1 MTNDDDER
9 ERAAKR
15 QKRNAD
21 LFTNT
26 EQLKNEH
33 LEALEVIDEVN
44 AHLAS
49 RWPKSH
55 DGLSSTN
62 CRELLRSIK
71 RLEEAEK
78 RVSDIERIDLTSLTT
93 RKKNKRAS
101 ECPLVV
107 CTPKL
112 TTKGAKCMAI
122 LCKTGKPCTFQAEDG
137 FLTCRYPWHRAQEEE
152 LKKKA
157 VPRVD
162 SNASTATNDQSP
174 ILPSPTSTEADRF
187 GRNQDDLMEEL
198 RQSQPQQRD
207 KRQYKRTPH
216 NYIDFNVAEQRDY
229 RFDSPEP
236 EERIPRGLPPS
247 PTLNGPLLPSPTSM
261 DADRLEAEQ
270 TGFRN
275 HDEFMKE
282 LEDVQTEIRAQFA
295 DVERMILRA
304 KLMEEL
310 ERQHKRKADEEAK
323 AKRKAKEEAEAKRK
337 AEEEEEAKRRAEEEK
352 RKADEEEKR
361 KAEEETR
368 MQRACQHWK
377 QIFTTRPLSSAPSFV
392 RRAEEAK
399 RKADEE
405 SRRKAEEADKKAA
418 KRKAEAERKAE
429 EEENARALIEAQAD
443 MDKLREDLPPLHYAA
458 GRGHV
463 DNVRALIEAGA
474 DVDRDDGEGATPL
487 HYAYVSGHVDVVL
500 ALIEAGADQT
510 KTVNCPGVDWHGFT
524 ARDLAIN
531 HGDKSVV
538 RVIDEANRKAEA
550 ERKAEEEET
559 MRKAE
564 EDDDTETED
573 EEDDYSGPDGLINA
587 IEDGK
592 TKIAIDLIRNSNVDV
607 NYANQSGWTALHAIS
622 TYGDHDD
629 DTDTE
634 AFKALLDKNP
644 NVNAQDA
651 KGWTPLH
658 CAVHWKHAEAVKI
671 LLRAGADPFAKNKE
685 GDTPLE
691 TICRYEHSSLKC
703 ITDALKEAEKEN
715 KGKPSIRPRREC
727 TRTRDRAK
735 TSTGTKSES
744 TDADAMRGA
753 RDLTSLKNVSSSNMK
768 QIMENYD
775 KTDDNRLEEL
785 CKKLRDKVIPKTIE
799 EFIKFHKFTLPVSVV
814 KGRFEEYKITCQKPY
829 SGDMSGAIAARLKK
843 LEHDARVYKA
853 DAELFGPR

>member
-21 LFTNT
+21 LFTNAKN
-26 EQLKNEH
+26 ELEKLENEH
-33 LEALEVIDEVN
+33 LEALEVIDEAN
-44 AHLAS
+44 AHLTS
-49 RWPKSH
+49 RCRQVHLKAE
-55 DGLSSTN
+55 GLSSTDR
-62 CRELLRSIK
+62 REFERHIK

-93 RKKNKRAS
+93 RKKNKMDAS
-101 ECPLVV
+101 ECPTKKKKAQPLVV

-157 VPRVD
+157 IPRVD
-162 SNASTATNDQSP
+162 SPFHVLTATNDQSP
-174 ILPSPTSTEADRF
+174 TTKPSVAQGARFNPSILRRIEPRPFPPSTEADRF

-207 KRQYKRTPH
+207 PRVSDARWCQRSIDPPRWERH
-216 NYIDFNVAEQRDY
+216 DEMINFIDFNFIDVAER
-229 RFDSPEP
+229 
-236 EERIPRGLPPS
+236 
-247 PTLNGPLLPSPTSM
+247 NV
-261 DADRLEAEQ
+261 AE
-270 TGFRN
+270 
-275 HDEFMKE
+275 
-282 LEDVQTEIRAQFA
+282 
-295 DVERMILRA
+295 
-304 KLMEEL
+304 
-310 ERQHKRKADEEAK
+310 RKAEEEAK
-323 AKRKAKEEAEAKRK
+323 AKRKAEEEAEAKRKVEEEAEAKRK
-337 AEEEEEAKRRAEEEK
+337 AEEEAKANRKAEEEAEAERKAEEEAEAERKAKEEEAKRKAAAGAERKAKEEEAKRRAEEEA
-352 RKADEEEKR
+352 KAER
-361 KAEEETR
+361 KAE
-368 MQRACQHWK
+368 A
-377 QIFTTRPLSSAPSFV
+377 V
-392 RRAEEAK
+392 
-399 RKADEE
+399 
-405 SRRKAEEADKKAA
+405 

-429 EEENARALIEAQAD
+429 A
-443 MDKLREDLPPLHYAA
+443 K
-458 GRGHV
+458 
-463 DNVRALIEAGA
+463 
-474 DVDRDDGEGATPL
+474 
-487 HYAYVSGHVDVVL
+487 
-500 ALIEAGADQT
+500 
-510 KTVNCPGVDWHGFT
+510 
-524 ARDLAIN
+524 
-531 HGDKSVV
+531 
-538 RVIDEANRKAEA
+538 
-550 ERKAEEEET
+550 RKAEEE
-559 MRKAE
+559 
-564 EDDDTETED
+564 DTETED

-735 TSTGTKSES
+735 TSTSTKSES

>member
-9 ERAAKR
+9 ERAAER
-15 QKRNAD
+15 QKRHAAVFQNAKNE
-21 LFTNT
+21 L
-26 EQLKNEH
+26 EKLENEH

-44 AHLAS
+44 AHLTS

-55 DGLSSTN
+55 DGLSSAN

-93 RKKNKRAS
+93 RKKNKTSS
-101 ECPLVV
+101 ECH
-107 CTPKL
+107 TKKKEEQSSAMTATTT

-122 LCKTGKPCTFQAEDG
+122 KRDGAPCDKHAQAG
-137 FLTCRYPWHRAQEEE
+137 FLTCRYQKHRAQEQE
-152 LKKKA
+152 LREKSG
-157 VPRVD
+157 VPRTD
-162 SNASTATNDQSP
+162 STESIQDTATNVNAQAPPPTQPPVVTRKGSRLKPPGVTKKRKRGDEEELEHTDHSPDEIVPDCPACAAGCGELTQPTFSP
-174 ILPSPTSTEADRF
+174 ILHSEQA
-187 GRNQDDLMEEL
+187 
-198 RQSQPQQRD
+198 
-207 KRQYKRTPH
+207 Y
-216 NYIDFNVAEQRDY
+216 QRDY
-229 RFDSPEP
+229 SFDSPEP
-236 EERIPRGLPPS
+236 EVRIPRGLPPS
-247 PTLNGPLLPSPTSM
+247 PTLNGPIRMVNPI
-261 DADRLEAEQ
+261 D
-270 TGFRN
+270 N
-275 HDEFMKE
+275 HDE
-282 LEDVQTEIRAQFA
+282 
-295 DVERMILRA
+295 
-304 KLMEEL
+304 LMEEL

-352 RKADEEEKR
+352 RKTDEEEKR
-361 KAEEETR
+361 KAEEE
-368 MQRACQHWK
+368 K
-377 QIFTTRPLSSAPSFV
+377 

-405 SRRKAEEADKKAA
+405 SRRKAEEADKKVA
-418 KRKAEAERKAE
+418 K
-429 EEENARALIEAQAD
+429 
-443 MDKLREDLPPLHYAA
+443 
-458 GRGHV
+458 
-463 DNVRALIEAGA
+463 
-474 DVDRDDGEGATPL
+474 
-487 HYAYVSGHVDVVL
+487 
-500 ALIEAGADQT
+500 
-510 KTVNCPGVDWHGFT
+510 
-524 ARDLAIN
+524 
-531 HGDKSVV
+531 
-538 RVIDEANRKAEA
+538 RKAEA

-607 NYANQSGWTALHAIS
+607 NYTSEKEITALHAVVRRKKCDM
-622 TYGDHDD
+622 GVL
-629 DTDTE
+629 E
-634 AFKALLDKNP
+634 ALLLDENP

-658 CAVHWKHAEAVKI
+658 RAALSKHEEAVKI
-671 LLRAGADPFAKNKE
+671 LLRAGADPFAKNKQ

-691 TICRYEHSSLKC
+691 TICRYDHSSLKC
-703 ITDALKEAEKEN
+703 ITGALKKAEEEN

-744 TDADAMRGA
+744 TGADVMQGA
-753 RDLTSLKNVSSSNMK
+753 RDLTRLKNASSSNMK

-785 CKKLRDKVIPKTIE
+785 CKKLRESVIPKTIE